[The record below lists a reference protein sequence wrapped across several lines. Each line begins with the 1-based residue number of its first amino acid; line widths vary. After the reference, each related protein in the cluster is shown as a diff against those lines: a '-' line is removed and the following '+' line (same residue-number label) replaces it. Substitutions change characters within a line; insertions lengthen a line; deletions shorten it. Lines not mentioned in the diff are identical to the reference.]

1 VNLHHIRYFIKL
13 AQLEHYTKAAEALMI
28 TQPTLSQAIASLE
41 EQLGVRLFEKEG
53 RNIVLTKYG
62 KVFLEYM
69 QSAIEVFDNG
79 VKVLQKTGVGEGRI
93 DLGFL
98 QTLGLDLVPELTQAF
113 LAKHPEKDIKFRF
126 YTGVTTEIIQALKD
140 KKYDIGLCSKLE
152 KEPELEFFPI
162 ARQELVVIV
171 PKNHPLAEKDT
182 IDLRETIPY
191 PQIAFSKSSG
201 LRPIVDGLFEKIGAS
216 YKIAYEV
223 EVDQVIAGLVAKNFG
238 IAVIPNMPI
247 LNYIDVKPLT
257 ITYPS
262 FERMFYLAVLK
273 NKYLAPVVKEFK
285 DFVIEHAKI

>member
-1 VNLHHIRYFIKL
+1 MNLHHIRYFIKL

-113 LAKHPEKDIKFRF
+113 LAKHPGKDIKFRF
-126 YTGVTTEIIQALKD
+126 YTGVTTEVIQALKD